1 MCGEQPYELAKST
14 LGAVWHYLTQKCHT
28 CAEPPLLTSLAV
40 AQSLNE
46 QSELELNYLQS
57 DNRESPGFLCAAVPS
72 ALRGEWF

>member
-1 MCGEQPYELAKST
+1 MCGEQPYELANQLWVQCGT
-14 LGAVWHYLTQKCHT
+14 TYPNATR
-28 CAEPPLLTSLAV
+28 AEPPLLTSLAV